1 MNMINKSESE
11 IISND
16 NESLRNYEIINI
28 FNQNF
33 KCNKVQ
39 NILAIYE
46 IKNGIWQHPLLLNK
60 DYCFFCLEKPK
71 TKYSINSLKETHLQM
86 NNNELI
92 EFFNNNSILFRHC
105 KTKIER
111 IKNRR
116 FIKSSEKRELIN
128 YSKENENL
136 SDTEIFFTS
145 KNPKI
150 SKKNKLTLSLSSEMK
165 RIPSEKNNSI
175 DMNNSKINILKNINN
190 YNSDFEKILIEN
202 DIEKDS
208 NSNILNQKPIINP
221 FKENKLSHIKINI
234 KENNDLKIAKN
245 KSKSPLNKSLLKNG
259 FTFFSSIVKNFTKK
273 HSSHYSKPEIP
284 SPNFEKQSHFIYSS
298 QNIEES
304 NKKYSIKNEICSLC
318 LGEIEDKFVLGC
330 GDFYCRECIRN
341 IIIGCINDISKFEKM
356 ICPTCNEKIEEN
368 FIHKLITEKEYE
380 KYKKLKKRIEGLKNK
395 DLIPCP
401 YPDCESFGIIELIS
415 KNFAT
420 CQNNHIFCIKCL
432 KIISDENRKEEHKCE
447 NEKKNATYKYLYS
460 QKTIRKCPNCNTW
473 VQREENGCNNMTCSN
488 IWCNYEFCWI
498 CGNKYDSSHY
508 KNPFS
513 TCFGLQESTF
523 ESKFARYKSAR
534 VLKCFGLFI
543 FLIFVIFP
551 IIICFF
557 SFVVVGIYFV
567 TFILDGT
574 HLKRLKLKKTLLNKV
589 FYISVYLNYAII
601 SLSLLSFGYICFII
615 FIIFVPIFCIIQRI
629 NKKKIEENEYI

>member
-1 MNMINKSESE
+1 MINKSESE
-11 IISND
+11 IISNN
-16 NESLRNYEIINI
+16 NESSLRNYEIINI
-28 FNQNF
+28 FNKNF

-39 NILAIYE
+39 NILTIYE
-46 IKNGIWQHPLLLNK
+46 IKNGIWQHPLLLNN
-60 DYCFFCLEKPK
+60 DYCFFCLEKAN
-71 TKYSINSLKETHLQM
+71 TKYLINSLKETHLKM
-86 NNNELI
+86 TSNELI
-92 EFFNNNSILFRHC
+92 EFFNNNSIFFRHC
-105 KTKIER
+105 KTKIEKL
-111 IKNRR
+111 KNRR
-116 FIKSSEKRELIN
+116 FIKSSEKKKLIN

-150 SKKNKLTLSLSSEMK
+150 SKKKKLTLSLSSEMK

-259 FTFFSSIVKNFTKK
+259 FTFFSSIFKKFGKKKSSNF
-273 HSSHYSKPEIP
+273 SRSEIQY
-284 SPNFEKQSHFIYSS
+284 PNFEKKSNIIQS
-298 QNIEES
+298 QNIEDS

-318 LGEIEDKFVLGC
+318 MGEIEDKFVLGC
-330 GDFYCRECIRN
+330 GDFYCKECIRN
-341 IIIGCINDISKFEKM
+341 IIINCINDISKFEKM
-356 ICPTCNEKIEEN
+356 ICPTCNEQIEEN

-447 NEKKNATYKYLYS
+447 NEKKNANYKYLYS

-473 VQREENGCNNMTCSN
+473 VQRDENGCNNMTCTN

-498 CGNKYDSSHY
+498 CGNHYDNSHY

-523 ESKFARYKSAR
+523 ESKFARYKSVR

-557 SFVVVGIYFV
+557 SFFVVGIYFV
-567 TFILDGT
+567 TFILDGS
-574 HLKRLKLKKTLLNKV
+574 HLKRLKLKNNLLNKV

-601 SLSLLSFGYICFII
+601 SLSLMSLGYICFVI
-615 FIIFVPIFCIIQRI
+615 FIIFIPIFCIIQRI
-629 NKKKIEENEYI
+629 NKKKKEENEYI